1 MVSGTENIHQDLSK
15 SDMKIK
21 FLVSR
26 SNWPPSSLHIHILT
40 SSFSFPLQL
49 KMEKEPERKDAC
61 NSVLESNVLVYFV
74 EQSMILG

>member
-26 SNWPPSSLHIHILT
+26 SNWPPSSLHILT

-49 KMEKEPERKDAC
+49 KMEKQPERKDAR